1 VVRSENIRRN
11 MEYGIGGFNV
21 YDIIWRKNV
30 AIFIDE

>member
-1 VVRSENIRRN
+1 VVRNENIGRD
-11 MEYGIGGFNV
+11 MEYSIGGFNV